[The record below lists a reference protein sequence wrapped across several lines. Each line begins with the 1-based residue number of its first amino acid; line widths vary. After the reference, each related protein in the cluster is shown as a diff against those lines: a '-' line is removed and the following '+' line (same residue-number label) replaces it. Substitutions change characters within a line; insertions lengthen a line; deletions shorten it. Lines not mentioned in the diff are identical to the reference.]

1 MFEQEGVGLTEARA
15 EMERRIDPEAR
26 RHFVASAFAD
36 TAVLEVKLPRPF
48 HACFT
53 TRLGG
58 SSEGP
63 FFSMNLDPRS
73 ADRPDAVAHNRG
85 LLASAIGRRL
95 VSPLQAHGLRVAGAA
110 EYIERPPDTAC
121 DGLTLHADI
130 DRGLAAL
137 LLFADCVPVVFCGEV
152 DMAVVHGGWRGVL
165 GGVVQQG
172 GRAMIGAPA
181 TAIIGPSIG
190 PCCFT
195 VGQEVADAF
204 SVRFGPQVVLG
215 TPDAPRVDLWE
226 AVTMAATELGVP
238 RGQVINPRLCTVC
251 NADLFYSYRKEGPVT
266 GRHGCL
272 AWVADTP

>member
-1 MFEQEGVGLTEARA
+1 MFEQEGVGLTETRA
-15 EMERRIDPEAR
+15 EMERRIDPEAS
-26 RHFVASAFAD
+26 RHFVAAELAD
-36 TAVLEVKLPRPF
+36 TPVLEVKLPRPF

-58 SSEGP
+58 SSEGV
-63 FFSMNLDPRS
+63 FSSMNLDPRS
-73 ADRPDAVAHNRG
+73 ADTPEAVAHNRG

-165 GGVVQQG
+165 GGVVEQG

-181 TAIIGPSIG
+181 TAIVGPSIG

-195 VGQEVADAF
+195 VDQEVADAF
-204 SVRFGPQVVLG
+204 SARFGSKVVLG
-215 TPDAPRVDLWE
+215 TTNALRVDLWE
-226 AVTMAATELGVP
+226 AVTVAATELGVP

-251 NADLFYSYRKEGPVT
+251 NTDLFYSYRKEGPVT

-272 AWVADTP
+272 AWVGDTP